1 MMQSKFHFYIVDD
14 DDSICRAL
22 SRLAASD
29 GLRIEAFSSAEK
41 FLDSVPHDAKGCL
54 ILDIRMPDMDGF
66 QLQAILNK
74 RHSPL
79 HIIFITGHAQAND
92 REYAL
97 QCGAHGFLVKPF
109 NDRSLLDLIHMGMEK
124 DRVAGE

>member
-1 MMQSKFHFYIVDD
+1 MMKKKSHIYIVDD

-29 GLRIEAFSSAEK
+29 GLRIDAFSSAEK
-41 FLDSVPHDAKGCL
+41 FLDSVPHGTKGIL
-54 ILDIRMPDMDGF
+54 ILDIRMPGMDGF
-66 QLQAILNK
+66 QLQEILNK

-109 NDRSLLDLIHMGMEK
+109 NDRSLLDLIHMAMEK

>member
-1 MMQSKFHFYIVDD
+1 MMKKKSHIYIVDD

-29 GLRIEAFSSAEK
+29 GLRIDAFSSAEK
-41 FLDSVPHDAKGCL
+41 FLDSVPHGTKGIL
-54 ILDIRMPDMDGF
+54 ILDIRMPGMDGF
-66 QLQAILNK
+66 QLQEILNK

-109 NDRSLLDLIHMGMEK
+109 NDKSLLDLIHMGMEK